1 VDLELTGIENPSPG
15 VAALEAGERI
25 AKALADDVAA
35 IEPLYLR
42 RTDAEL
48 AREQKLK
55 PGA

>member
-1 VDLELTGIENPSPG
+1 